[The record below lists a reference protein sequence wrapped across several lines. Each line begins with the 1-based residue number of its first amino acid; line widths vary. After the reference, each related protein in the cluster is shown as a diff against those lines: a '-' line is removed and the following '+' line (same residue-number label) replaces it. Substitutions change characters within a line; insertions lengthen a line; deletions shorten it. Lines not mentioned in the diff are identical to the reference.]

1 MRNARHTSIMGILA
15 IKSNAKA
22 AAISYYW
29 PRDVYCKSMVKEMH
43 QQRSVTKFDWYV
55 GIYLVQVKRKTHI
68 LRLVLLIYTKYQEL
82 CAADPTTTHSPH
94 TRFVTSKTCFSCEH
108 LNTHTHRSNKC
119 CMWKS
124 IQRLERIT
132 NPKETQLYYM

>member
-1 MRNARHTSIMGILA
+1 MQFRYLMFDLWMLFINIDKNIDMFHVLSCTLKTNFKKSLEHLMRNARHTSIMGILA

-55 GIYLVQVKRKTHI
+55 GIYLV
-68 LRLVLLIYTKYQEL
+68 
-82 CAADPTTTHSPH
+82 
-94 TRFVTSKTCFSCEH
+94 
-108 LNTHTHRSNKC
+108 
-119 CMWKS
+119 
-124 IQRLERIT
+124 
-132 NPKETQLYYM
+132 